1 MGWMHRGTLP
11 MPVQEALDKLKAGE
25 TAADPVQVLEGVVIL
40 RLDAVE
46 AEKLR
51 TFGEVQER
59 ARALLQREQAEQAW
73 KSFLAQLRQNAKVQI
88 DESKLLPLAGSEAAK
103 DAPKAH

>member
-11 MPVQEALDKLKAGE
+11 SPVQDVLDKLKPGE
-25 TAADPVQVLEGVVIL
+25 TAADPVQVLEGVAIL

-46 AEKLR
+46 QEQLKTYEEA
-51 TFGEVQER
+51 QER
-59 ARALLQREQAEQAW
+59 ARALWQREQAEQAW

-88 DESKLLPLAGSEAAK
+88 DESKLLPLAETDSAK
-103 DAPKAH
+103 DTGKPH

>member
-11 MPVQEALDKLKAGE
+11 MPVQEVLDKLKPGE
-25 TAADPVQVLEGVVIL
+25 TAADPVQVLEGVAIL

-46 AEKLR
+46 PEHLR
-51 TFGEVQER
+51 TFGEVRER
-59 ARALLQREQAEQAW
+59 ASALWQREQAEQAW

-88 DESKLLPLAGSEAAK
+88 DESKLLPLAATDSAK
-103 DAPKAH
+103 DTGKAH